1 MSSINEDAAVDV
13 VEEEVV
19 VALADFFCGGL
30 AMTFMLSKSSSESDS
45 LSLRTSR
52 IAIFFCTGGR
62 LMPVLN
68 LFPC

>member
-19 VALADFFCGGL
+19 VVAVSDFFCGGL

-45 LSLRTSR
+45 ESLRTSR
-52 IAIFFCTGGR
+52 IEAIIFSALGED
-62 LMPVLN
+62 
-68 LFPC
+68 